1 MARFEM
7 HSADMAIMGEKPVTA
22 DILFQMGLDSACGR
36 HGSTDLVTAH
46 KWFNIAAL
54 KGNGDAARY
63 RKEISGEMSPA
74 EIAEAQRSAREWLSM
89 H

>member
-1 MARFEM
+1 MARFEV
-7 HSADMAIMGEKPVTA
+7 HSADMAILGEKAVTA

-36 HGSTDLVTAH
+36 QGAADLVTAH

-54 KGNGDAARY
+54 KGNSEAAKY
-63 RKEISGEMSPA
+63 RKEISGEMSA
-74 EIAEAQRSAREWLSM
+74 SEIAEAQRSAREWLAM

>member
-1 MARFEM
+1 
-7 HSADMAIMGEKPVTA
+7 MAIMGEQPASA

-36 HGSTDLVTAH
+36 HGATDLVSAH

-54 KGNGDAARY
+54 KGNTNAARY

>member
-36 HGSTDLVTAH
+36 LGEADLVTAH

-54 KGNGDAARY
+54 KGNPEAGRY
-63 RKEISGEMSPA
+63 RKEISGEMSPSQ
-74 EIAEAQRSAREWLSM
+74 IAEAQRSAREWLAM

>member
-1 MARFEM
+1 MARFEI
-7 HSADMAIMGEKPVTA
+7 HSADMAIMGEQPASA

-36 HGSTDLVTAH
+36 HGSTDLISAH

-54 KGNGDAARY
+54 KGSSEAARY
-63 RKEISGEMSPA
+63 RKEISGEMSA
-74 EIAEAQRSAREWLSM
+74 SEIAAAQRSAREWLAM